1 MDKHLEHT
9 DKDDYDEKIVIK
21 SLENLQK
28 VDDDTIQQILNS
40 DESLEDCR
48 SLWDL
53 IYCIMLDKNSQK
65 VDAVKEL
72 NQFHKKRL
80 HRTRQRYLKWGLS
93 TAALFLLVFM
103 GYMYSTYIDIDRP
116 IVAFTAELTQ
126 QEIILQNENGEAI
139 IRKNNELLIPQTVS
153 LSDSDIIIASDNSS
167 RKQIEQNTS
176 LAPLQILTIPR
187 GENFKLT
194 LSDGSEVWLNAN
206 SKFSYP
212 VAFNGSERIVMLE
225 GEAYFKVAPNKN
237 IPFIIISPNMTTQ
250 VLGTE
255 FNVKDYSSED
265 ASIVLISGGVEV
277 TINTRKES
285 ILLSPGEELS
295 FLANGEIELN
305 EVDTESFVNWK
316 DGYFYYDDLSLLLI
330 MQDIGR
336 WYNVN
341 IEFHNTKAIDYNMHF
356 IANRAMGVD
365 HVINLL
371 NSMKKVHA
379 SFQDN
384 TIIIE

>member
-1 MDKHLEHT
+1 MLF
-9 DKDDYDEKIVIK
+9 
-21 SLENLQK
+21 
-28 VDDDTIQQILNS
+28 
-40 DESLEDCR
+40 R
-48 SLWDL
+48 S
-53 IYCIMLDKNSQK
+53 
-65 VDAVKEL
+65 
-72 NQFHKKRL
+72 
-80 HRTRQRYLKWGLS
+80 
-93 TAALFLLVFM
+93 
-103 GYMYSTYIDIDRP
+103 
-116 IVAFTAELTQ
+116 
-126 QEIILQNENGEAI
+126 
-139 IRKNNELLIPQTVS
+139 
-153 LSDSDIIIASDNSS
+153 
-167 RKQIEQNTS
+167 
-176 LAPLQILTIPR
+176 
-187 GENFKLT
+187 
-194 LSDGSEVWLNAN
+194 
-206 SKFSYP
+206 
-212 VAFNGSERIVMLE
+212 
-225 GEAYFKVAPNKN
+225 
-237 IPFIIISPNMTTQ
+237 
-250 VLGTE
+250 
-255 FNVKDYSSED
+255 
-265 ASIVLISGGVEV
+265 VLISGGVEV

>member
-21 SLENLQK
+21 SLENIQK
-28 VDDDTIQQILNS
+28 VDDDTIQQILNN
-40 DESLEDCR
+40 DESIEDCR
-48 SLWDL
+48 CLWDL
-53 IYCIMLDKNSQK
+53 IYCIMLDKNLQK
-65 VDAVKEL
+65 IDAVKEL
-72 NQFHKKRL
+72 NKFHKKRL
-80 HRTRQRYLKWGLS
+80 YRTRQRILKWGLS
-93 TAALFLLVFM
+93 TAALLMLTLM
-103 GYMYSTYIDIDRP
+103 GYIYSTYIDINHP
-116 IVAFTAELTQ
+116 IIAFTADLTQ
-126 QEIILQNENGEAI
+126 QEIILQNEDGKTIVLTE
-139 IRKNNELLIPQTVS
+139 NELLIPSTTS
-153 LSDSDIIIASDNSS
+153 LPNSSKISNSDNSS
-167 RKQIEQNTS
+167 NKKLEQTAS
-176 LAPLQILTIPR
+176 LAPLQVLSIPR

-212 VAFNGSERIVMLE
+212 VVFNGAERIVMLE

-237 IPFIIISPNMTTQ
+237 LPFIVVSPNMTTQ